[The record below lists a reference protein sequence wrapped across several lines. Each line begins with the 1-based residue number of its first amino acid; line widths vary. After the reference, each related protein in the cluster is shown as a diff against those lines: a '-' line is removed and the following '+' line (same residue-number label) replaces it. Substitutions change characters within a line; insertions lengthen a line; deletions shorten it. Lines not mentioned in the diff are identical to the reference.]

1 MPVNP
6 NEKVVKVK
14 SVDVVLNAT
23 VDVAYVDDFDDE
35 RNWASTDMQIKD
47 AIAKANMETTEL
59 IDIELEDYGRGV

>member
-23 VDVAYVDDFDDE
+23 VDVGYVDDFDDE
-35 RNWASTDMQIKD
+35 RNWASTDMQIKN

-59 IDIELEDYGRGV
+59 IDIELEDYGREV